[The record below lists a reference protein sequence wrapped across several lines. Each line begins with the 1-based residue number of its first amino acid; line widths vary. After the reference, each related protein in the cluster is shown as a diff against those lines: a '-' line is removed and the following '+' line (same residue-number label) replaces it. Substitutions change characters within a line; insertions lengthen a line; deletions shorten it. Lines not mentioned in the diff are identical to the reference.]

1 MNTPVGILLA
11 LFLVSMMLGF
21 GVSFGCLTAHF
32 AKRKGFRRA
41 AFWWFGFAAG
51 PVALFVTLFAL
62 KSRVTGKRPL

>member
-1 MNTPVGILLA
+1 MNAPIGILLA
-11 LFLVSMMLGF
+11 LFLASMALGI

-32 AKRKGFRRA
+32 ARKKGFNRA

-62 KSRVTGKRPL
+62 KSRLTGGRPF